1 MKDLNKL
8 EENKEKHRIALIG
21 HMGSGK
27 TAFGKLISKKLNLNF
42 YDSDRLIE
50 KQKMRKI
57 NELFHIYGE
66 ATFRTIEEETILSI
80 PLAEKMVLSL
90 GGGAILNKKV
100 RNFLKKNFTTV
111 FLDVNISLITERL
124 KKSYK
129 RPLLLNTNIEK
140 KIKELDLSRRKYY
153 LLADIKLENC
163 GNAIDALKLFL
174 KKYNDLNEENNKN

>member
-1 MKDLNKL
+1 MKDLNKVK
-8 EENKEKHRIALIG
+8 ENKEKHRIALIG

-50 KQKMRKI
+50 KNKCKKI
-57 NELFHIYGE
+57 TELFNIYGE
-66 ATFRTIEEETILSI
+66 AGFRSIEEKIILSFT
-80 PLAEKMVLSL
+80 LNENMVLSL

-111 FLDVNISLITERL
+111 FLDVNISVITERL

-129 RPLLLNTNIEK
+129 RPLLINTNIEK
-140 KIKELDLSRRKYY
+140 KITELDLLRRKYY
-153 LLADIKLENC
+153 LLADIKIKNS
-163 GNAIDALKLFL
+163 
-174 KKYNDLNEENNKN
+174 NDLDHAFLYFIVNYKKLNDTKN

>member
-50 KQKMRKI
+50 KKKMKKI

-153 LLADIKLENC
+153 LLADIKIKNS
-163 GNAIDALKLFL
+163 
-174 KKYNDLNEENNKN
+174 NDLDHTFLNFIFNYKKLNDTQN

>member
-153 LLADIKLENC
+153 LLADIKIKNS
-163 GNAIDALKLFL
+163 
-174 KKYNDLNEENNKN
+174 NDLDHTFLNFIFNYKKLNDTQN